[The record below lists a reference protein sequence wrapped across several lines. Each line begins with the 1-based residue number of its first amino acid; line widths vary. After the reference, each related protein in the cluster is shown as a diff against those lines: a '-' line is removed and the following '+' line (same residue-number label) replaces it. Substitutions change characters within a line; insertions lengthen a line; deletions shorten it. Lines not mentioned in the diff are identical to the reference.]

1 MIESSINILTRTIPS
16 TPRSSNYPQGWSF
29 PSGIQ
34 SPGISSLSDGA
45 LLSLIKSNKA
55 EVMSALRDRG
65 ILNLEDEMSDTG
77 TIYGGQTW

>member
-29 PSGIQ
+29 PGGIQ

-55 EVMSALRDRG
+55 EVISALKDRG